1 MPELFNTHIAKTELR
16 HQKVMSALLSVILL
30 LPFAL
35 FLWQEYQMYIISG
48 QDSTMSFFEYRYQTK
63 FALIIDIVMTLLILV
78 GIARNVQAYRYIKT
92 NYIFSGL
99 SHSAEIPIF
108 IVDKNHELYWTN
120 LNEVSY
126 LSHASLQNAMTLFLA
141 DEFAVKKLDECF
153 ATGET
158 KRFEKSFKVDD
169 KKYWFNITLAKLKSK
184 NLVSGFLS
192 DITEL
197 KQATDKIDNQQ
208 REMQMQNEMLSI
220 ITAQLEVQQAA
231 MKEQNDVLTQ
241 QHKKLELQANLL
253 KSNNEEL
260 EFRNKQITKKNSYI
274 TDSIKYA
281 QTIQEAL
288 LPSEQQMNGFFE
300 NFVIYRPK
308 DIVSGDFYWF
318 AVNENYI
325 FTVMGDCT
333 GHGVPGAFM
342 SMIGVRLLGEL
353 ITENKIDRPSV
364 ILEAMHD
371 RIVAALKQDTTEN
384 TDGMDIAIC
393 RFKRVFDKD
402 HDYEMKYAGAK
413 QPVYVLRKGS
423 QEVES
428 FPSDRRGIGG
438 QTYSDV
444 FFFEDHDYNL
454 NIGDRVYLSTDGIK
468 DQNNLLRKRF
478 GTNRLK
484 MVINYTSTEKIADQK
499 RFIEEI
505 LNHWQGLEE
514 QRDDISLWGFE
525 LGDKMLL
532 PDNTL

>member
-1 MPELFNTHIAKTELR
+1 MTE
-16 HQKVMSALLSVILL
+16 
-30 LPFAL
+30 
-35 FLWQEYQMYIISG
+35 
-48 QDSTMSFFEYRYQTK
+48 
-63 FALIIDIVMTLLILV
+63 
-78 GIARNVQAYRYIKT
+78 IKT
-92 NYIFSGL
+92 YKDLKLKDLAKIFVNNETATPKIEECLKTGQNISY
-99 SHSAEIPIF
+99 EIERKI
-108 IVDKNHELYWTN
+108 
-120 LNEVSY
+120 
-126 LSHASLQNAMTLFLA
+126 
-141 DEFAVKKLDECF
+141 
-153 ATGET
+153 G
-158 KRFEKSFKVDD
+158 D
-169 KKYWFNITLAKLKSK
+169 KKFWMHVALTKLNNKK
-184 NLVSGFLS
+184 NSMVCATISDLS
-192 DITEL
+192 NMKE
-197 KQATDKIDNQQ
+197 ASEKIDNQQ
-208 REMQMQNEMLSI
+208 RELQMQNEMLTL
-220 ITAQLEVQQAA
+220 ITAQMEVQQAGI
-231 MKEQNDVLTQ
+231 KEQNDLLST
-241 QHKKLELQANLL
+241 QHKQLEEQAKEL
-253 KSNNEEL
+253 KNAFDEL
-260 EFRNKQITKKNSYI
+260 EIRNKQITTKTNYI